1 MRTRKMVTFSICVST
16 VSNLK
21 RLKNVFFTTMIS
33 VMTSGLMTFI
43 FWMVAQIAADACDLF
58 SRIKDSARSRFYG
71 LGAQTQKEEKKMKKR
86 FGRLPKSE
94 RQKIESQYHRMKPE
108 DLDKPMSHAR
118 HHSPGAIRLPPEM
131 IETLKMVAEAEGE
144 AEYQA
149 MVRRWIEE
157 RLRQERP
164 TAG

>member
-1 MRTRKMVTFSICVST
+1 MF
-16 VSNLK
+16 
-21 RLKNVFFTTMIS
+21 FFTTMIS

-108 DLDKPMSHAR
+108 DFDKPMSHAR
-118 HHSPGAIRLPPEM
+118 HHSPGAIRLPPEL
-131 IETLKMVAEAEGE
+131 IKTLKMVAEAEGE